1 MRKSIILMSG
11 FILAASISNAQL
23 YSSGNN
29 VIAGTNVGIGN
40 SSPSTKLHIKTV
52 TTGEL
57 LRMENTNPL
66 GFGKFTLFNDE
77 AANYATFTK
86 YGSTVA
92 GGYPGIVSQY
102 PYANM
107 LAFGNNGGVALFTAS
122 GNVGIAIAKAGTT
135 KLKFNVDYNTENL
148 GIGGSNIPRTNV
160 HINSAVSGD
169 TLKITN
175 STTGHTATDGLD
187 IRTTGLTAAI
197 FNRENSSLDFGTNNI
212 SRVKILADGK
222 VSIGSVSTPAGYKL
236 YVEEGILAEK
246 VKVAVKT
253 TGEWSDYVFAK
264 DYKLLQLPEVEAY
277 ISTHSH
283 LPGVPSAQDVVDNGI
298 DMAKMD
304 AKLLEKVEE
313 LTIHLI
319 EMNKKM
325 MEMKSNMTEM
335 KNKIEE
341 LEKQ

>member
-1 MRKSIILMSG
+1 MRKSIILISGILLASG
-11 FILAASISNAQL
+11 FCKAQL

-29 VIAGTNVGIGN
+29 LIAGSNVGIGN
-40 SSPSTKLHIKTV
+40 STPSVKLHIKTV

-66 GFGKFTLFNDE
+66 GFGKFTLYNDVP
-77 AANYATFTK
+77 ANYATFTK
-86 YGSTVA
+86 YGSTVT

-122 GNVGIAIAKAGTT
+122 GNLGIAIAKAGTT
-135 KLKFNVDYNTENL
+135 KLKFNVDYATENL
-148 GIGGSNIPRTNV
+148 GIGGSAVPRTNI
-160 HINSAVSGD
+160 HFNSAVSGD
-169 TLKITN
+169 TLKVTN
-175 STTGHTATDGLD
+175 TTTGHTATDGLD

-197 FNRENSSLDFGTNNI
+197 INRENSTLDFGTNNL
-212 SRVKILADGK
+212 SRMKILADGK
-222 VSIGSVSTPAGYKL
+222 VSIGNVTTPAGYRL

-246 VKVAVKT
+246 VKVAVKS

-264 DYKLLQLPEVEAY
+264 DYKLTQLPEVEAY
-277 ISTHSH
+277 INEHQH
-283 LPGVPSAQDVVDNGI
+283 LPGVPSAQDVVDNGV

-313 LTIHLI
+313 LTLHLI

-325 MEMKSNMTEM
+325 IEMQQ
-335 KNKIEE
+335 KIDA
-341 LEKQ
+341 LEKN

>member
-1 MRKSIILMSG
+1 
-11 FILAASISNAQL
+11 
-23 YSSGNN
+23 
-29 VIAGTNVGIGN
+29 
-40 SSPSTKLHIKTV
+40 
-52 TTGEL
+52 
-57 LRMENTNPL
+57 
-66 GFGKFTLFNDE
+66 
-77 AANYATFTK
+77 
-86 YGSTVA
+86 
-92 GGYPGIVSQY
+92 
-102 PYANM
+102 
-107 LAFGNNGGVALFTAS
+107 
-122 GNVGIAIAKAGTT
+122 
-135 KLKFNVDYNTENL
+135 L

-160 HINSAVSGD
+160 HINSAVAGD